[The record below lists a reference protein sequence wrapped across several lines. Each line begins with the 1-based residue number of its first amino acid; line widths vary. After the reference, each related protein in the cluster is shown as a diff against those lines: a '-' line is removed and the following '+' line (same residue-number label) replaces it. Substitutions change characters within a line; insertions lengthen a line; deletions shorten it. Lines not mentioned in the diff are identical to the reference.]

1 MKIATL
7 QLSSP
12 KMQREIKTYLDI
24 ALEQKVKIVLF
35 GEYFFNQFFKVIERD
50 KKNQLILKLKK
61 ESENLMQIS
70 NEYPMIF
77 VAPLLETVAGKI
89 YKSMAIINKGKA
101 LQYRAQRLMPYEHWN
116 EAKFFANTLSKNIK
130 TPPIFSVGGFKFS
143 VLFGYELHFDEFWL
157 KFKQNNVDCILLASA
172 STFDSSLRWRNII
185 KMRAF
190 LNSSYILRA
199 NRIGQYQDEVTNTLW
214 NFYGDSLLV
223 NPNGEVEDC
232 LGDREELLI
241 ANLDKKYLK
250 EIKECWKFR

>member
-35 GEYFFNQFFKVIERD
+35 GEYFFNPFFKVIERD

-77 VAPLLETVAGKI
+77 VAPLLELVAGKI

-130 TPPIFSVGGFKFS
+130 TPPINDGGVIAERIYVKKSKINDFLSGCSKKGFAIS
-143 VLFGYELHFDEFWL
+143 S
-157 KFKQNNVDCILLASA
+157 QSLAA
-172 STFDSSLRWRNII
+172 LYLYLTGI
-185 KMRAF
+185 K
-190 LNSSYILRA
+190 L
-199 NRIGQYQDEVTNTLW
+199 
-214 NFYGDSLLV
+214 
-223 NPNGEVEDC
+223 
-232 LGDREELLI
+232 
-241 ANLDKKYLK
+241 
-250 EIKECWKFR
+250 